1 MPCSRGQAG
10 CLPARLMSDWLLKK
24 NADDG
29 ARDAV
34 RVTQL
39 QPEGEEEET
48 GVLVEDEVWGGDEG
62 GEAESRSASGG
73 RRGRGIGGGRGGAEG
88 RGGRGGRTGRR
99 EEEEEEVEEEGEEEE
114 LQEEEG
120 KENEDTRGWSGSAS
134 CPHSW
139 KKNRG
144 RSFHC
149 CFCLS
154 LTSTAVEAPSP

>member
-1 MPCSRGQAG
+1 MPASTTVT
-10 CLPARLMSDWLLKK
+10 SDWLLKR

-39 QPEGEEEET
+39 QPEEEEEEET

-62 GEAESRSASGG
+62 GEAERRRSASGG
-73 RRGRGIGGGRGGAEG
+73 RRGRGIGGAEG
-88 RGGRGGRTGRR
+88 RGRRGGRTGRR
-99 EEEEEEVEEEGEEEE
+99 EEEEEEVEEEGEEEG

-120 KENEDTRGWSGSAS
+120 EENEDTRGWSGSAS
-134 CPHSW
+134 SPHSW